1 MLPVFYNMPP
11 LFDLASSEGLEIM
24 IKRSLLA
31 TSIAMALVQQAAAT
45 PLLPMDARGLAMG
58 STGVASAKLAH
69 APQYNPALLSTAN
82 AEDDFAIVLPQIGVV
97 VGDEEEMIDAF
108 DSITNDEYEGSN
120 NGDSIIDH
128 FEGITDRLDKI
139 LVSGGGGSVSI
150 EQQLINFENL
160 IANVPGNENS
170 DNSTTAADLTAAT
183 TDLNTSAI
191 ALTNETQDLEDTTFD
206 LTSELSSIS
215 GRAIRGSFGV
225 NGAIAIPS
233 KTFAAAVSVSGA
245 AYFSGRMFFTD
256 NDKSLFN
263 GYAEGINAYA
273 GETQNYTAA
282 TQQLA
287 TAAENLET
295 CADANPGNPI
305 ACSAEATAVDLS
317 STNAENELA
326 NLQSFS
332 YEKDG
337 RTILSTDSTTGDI
350 VIADDLNSNVQ
361 IVAVGIS
368 EVGLTLSRE
377 FIIAG
382 ENIAI
387 GITPKLQMIK
397 TFNYVASV
405 DNEEDIEESDVTDTE
420 QDFSTINLDAGAAY
434 QFGASKQWQ
443 VGVVAKNL
451 ISKEYEA
458 ESNPNETTGETTKT
472 TISLD
477 TQFRGGISHTTDWT
491 VIAIDLDLMEND
503 PVAFEAATQ
512 YAAIGAE
519 LDIFDTIQLRAGYRT
534 NLSVSDSAVASVGL
548 GFSPFGVHVD
558 IAAMANPSDP
568 KKEAGAALELGF
580 YF

>member
-1 MLPVFYNMPP
+1 
-11 LFDLASSEGLEIM
+11 M

-82 AEDDFAIVLPQIGVV
+82 EEDDFAIVFPQIGVV
-97 VGDEEEMIDAF
+97 AGDEEEMIDAF
-108 DSITNDEYEGSN
+108 DSITNDEYAGSS

-128 FEGITDRLDKI
+128 FEGITERLDEI
-139 LVSGGGGSVSI
+139 LISGSGGTISM
-150 EQQLINFENL
+150 EQQLANFESL
-160 IANVPGNENS
+160 LANIPGNGGS
-170 DNSTTAADLTAAT
+170 GPATTAQDLTNAT
-183 TDLNTSAI
+183 TDLNNSAT
-191 ALTNETQDLEDTTFD
+191 ALTDQTQDLEDTTID
-206 LTSELSSIS
+206 LTDELSSIS

-233 KTFAAAVSVSGA
+233 KSFAAAISVSGSA
-245 AYFSGRMFFTD
+245 HFSGRMFFSD

-273 GETQNYTAA
+273 VKTQEYTTATQN
-282 TQQLA
+282 LA
-287 TAAENLET
+287 TAAEDLET
-295 CADANPGNPI
+295 CTTNNDCAAEDA
-305 ACSAEATAVDLS
+305 AAVQSATAV
-317 STNAENELA
+317 AESKLNELQA
-326 NLQSFS
+326 FS

-337 RTILSTDSTTGDI
+337 RSILSTDSTTGDI
-350 VIADDLNSNVQ
+350 VLADDLNSNVQ

-377 FIIAG
+377 FTIAG
-382 ENIAI
+382 EKVAI

-397 TFNYVASV
+397 TFNYVANV
-405 DNEEDIEESDVTDTE
+405 DNEDDIEESDVTDTE

-434 QFGASKQWQ
+434 QFGASNQWQ
-443 VGVVAKNL
+443 VGLVAKNL
-451 ISKEYEA
+451 ISKEYKA
-458 ESNPNETTGETTKT
+458 ESNANSTTGEVTTTK
-472 TISLD
+472 ISLD

-491 VIAIDLDLMEND
+491 VVAFDLDLMEND
-503 PVAFEAATQ
+503 PVAFEAPTQ
-512 YAAIGAE
+512 YASIGAE
-519 LDIFDTIQLRAGYRT
+519 LDLFDTVQLRAGYRT

-548 GFSPFGVHVD
+548 GFSPFGVHLD